1 MKTSMKSSDLGAM
14 NAMPFLFWAK
24 NEQGVY
30 TFGNATINEF
40 GGGNVVGKT
49 DYELPWADTAD
60 ALVEHDNTVL
70 DGGKPS
76 FTHELVHKS
85 AKGEVT
91 LNVCKFPG
99 ELDGVRCTFGVSF
112 VIED

>member
-1 MKTSMKSSDLGAM
+1 MKMEELAVM

-30 TFGNATINEF
+30 LFGNSTINEF
-40 GGGNVVGKT
+40 GGDVVGKT

-60 ALVEHDNTVL
+60 ALVAHDNKVL
-70 DGGKPS
+70 TGNAPD
-76 FTHELVHKS
+76 FMHEVVHKS
-85 AKGEVT
+85 SKGEAT

-112 VIED
+112 VIEK